1 MFFVVVLYLGLF
13 LNSDEPPRKREK
25 ANVEEAK
32 EELPTKVSRKLRHSL
47 VHGLAERQS

>member
-1 MFFVVVLYLGLF
+1 MFFVVALYLGLF
-13 LNSDEPPRKREK
+13 LNSDEPPRQRKK

-32 EELPTKVSRKLRHSL
+32 EKLPTKISRKLCHSL